1 MKNQKKRK
9 KAKSEDWLLRFK
21 VTFFYRVPFGGISAD
36 QINYLIFFVKANSI
50 ALSCGHMKIKKALN
64 SFYHKNI
71 FDRK

>member
-36 QINYLIFFVKANSI
+36 QINYLIFFVKANKYCLVMWSHENKKSLKSI
-50 ALSCGHMKIKKALN
+50 LS
-64 SFYHKNI
+64 
-71 FDRK
+71 